1 MKLYQLVVL
10 QEVYDMN
17 EKIEIYFSKLFS
29 NVILKNKI
37 VSTILYTISQQ
48 IKEFD
53 EKIKLT
59 INEDI

>member
-1 MKLYQLVVL
+1 M
-10 QEVYDMN
+10 D

-37 VSTILYTISQQ
+37 VSTILYNISQQ

>member
-1 MKLYQLVVL
+1 
-10 QEVYDMN
+10 MN

>member
-1 MKLYQLVVL
+1 
-10 QEVYDMN
+10 MN

-37 VSTILYTISQQ
+37 VSTILYIISQQ

>member
-1 MKLYQLVVL
+1 
-10 QEVYDMN
+10 MN

-37 VSTILYTISQQ
+37 VCTILYTLSQQ
-48 IKEFD
+48 LKEFD
-53 EKIKLT
+53 IKIKNT

>member
-1 MKLYQLVVL
+1 MNLYQL
-10 QEVYDMN
+10 QEVYDMD